1 MFRPVC
7 APWALRLGV
16 IAGALWALQACSSVP
31 TTLLAKDGGINQIG
45 GSATGNYLAGRQAG
59 LEQDTETAA
68 RYFNR
73 ALSADPNNQS
83 ILERAFL
90 LDVAAGDVA
99 EGAALAHKVASASP
113 DNRVARLIAGI
124 DSIKRGN
131 YAEALSALEGG
142 GKADG
147 ADIIWTTIRAWAD
160 AGQGRT
166 DEALALMRTDE
177 VKNALGAFGSF
188 HEAMILD
195 YAGRKTDAEAAYAA
209 AVSASQGRSV
219 RVLEAFGSLLE
230 REGKRDEAIK
240 LYNTYL
246 SLVPDHPVMVA
257 ALDHAK
263 AHGRPAPPLVKSPAE
278 GAAEA
283 LYGIAVV
290 LAGEQAVELP
300 IVYTQLALYL
310 APDLAPGHALL
321 GDLYEQQN
329 NWEKAVASFSRI
341 PPGAPVAELAAIS
354 IARDLSRL
362 DKTEQGITL
371 LKTWAQ
377 KDPKS
382 VDIQVTLGDLYRAQ
396 EKWDLAATCYDA
408 ALKSMV
414 KDDPRSWEIIYAKGI
429 SLERGGKWDQAE
441 PLLQQA
447 LKLQPDQP
455 QVLNYLGYSWIDRG
469 EKLKEALSL
478 IDRAVAQRP
487 DDGYVV
493 DSLGWAYY
501 RLGDY
506 QTAVYYLE
514 HAVELKA
521 DDPTINDHL
530 GDAYWRIGRRLEAK
544 FQWSHAL
551 TYNPSDDEAKAI
563 KHKLEDGL
571 ADVKSSVS
579 VAGPTRAASK

>member
-7 APWALRLGV
+7 APWALRLAAM
-16 IAGALWALQACSSVP
+16 AGALWALQACSSIP
-31 TTLLAKDGGINQIG
+31 TIPLAKDGGINQIG
-45 GSATGNYLAGRQAG
+45 ESATGNYLAGRQAG
-59 LEQDTETAA
+59 LEQDTATAA
-68 RYFNR
+68 KYFNR
-73 ALSADPNNQS
+73 ALSADPSNQT

-99 EGAALAHKVASASP
+99 EGAALARKVASASP
-113 DNRVARLIAGI
+113 DNRVARLIVGI
-124 DSIKRGN
+124 DAIKHRN
-131 YAEALSALEGG
+131 YVEAVSALDGD

-147 ADIIWTTIRAWAD
+147 ADIIWATIRAWAD

-166 DEALALMRTDE
+166 DEALALMRTDD
-177 VKNALGAFGSF
+177 VKTALGAFGSF

-195 YAGRKTDAEAAYAA
+195 YAGRKKDAEAAYAA
-209 AVSASQGRSV
+209 AVSASQGKSV

-230 REGKRDEAIK
+230 REGKRGEAIK

-246 SLVPDHPVMVA
+246 SLVPDHPVIVA
-257 ALDHAK
+257 ALDRAK
-263 AHGRPAPPLVKSPAE
+263 RGQPATRLVKSPAE

-283 LYGIAVV
+283 LYGLAVV
-290 LAGEQAVELP
+290 LAGEQTIELP

-329 NWEKAVASFSRI
+329 NWEKAVASFSQI
-341 PPGAPVAELAAIS
+341 SPGAPVAELAAVS

-362 DKTEQGITL
+362 DKTAEGIAL

-377 KDPKS
+377 KDPQS

-396 EKWDLAATCYDA
+396 EKWDLAAACYDA
-408 ALKSMV
+408 ALKFLPQS
-414 KDDPRSWEIIYAKGI
+414 DPRSWQIIYAKGI

-530 GDAYWRIGRRLEAK
+530 GDAYWRIGRRLEAR

-563 KHKLEDGL
+563 KLKLEDGL
-571 ADVKSSVS
+571 ADLKSSTS
-579 VAGPTRAASK
+579 VAAPTRAASK